1 MKPIYTFLL
10 CCSLTGA
17 LQAQLYPA
25 QNFTLLSN
33 INPETGF
40 NSDGLKYS
48 GCWGWV
54 QPSTNKEYA
63 IAASQSGTYWVDV
76 TNPASPTVCAY
87 RVGAHNGA
95 TWREVKTYQNYCYVI
110 SDDPGTNRLQIFDM
124 QYLPDSVHKIYD
136 SQSLFRRG
144 HAHWID
150 GNKWYVASV
159 TYSNSTFSEM
169 NVYSLATPS
178 VPVLLRS
185 LDQDYP
191 SLVSHVHDMFVRH
204 DTIFASCGFDGLYV
218 FKLTASNTF
227 SLISSLTSYPFSGY
241 NHSSALTPN
250 GQTLVFLDEV
260 PASLPVKVADV
271 SNLSNIQV
279 LQTINQY
286 SNTTPHNPFIVNNQY
301 CFVSSYQDG
310 LQLFDISNPSA
321 PFLAGYF
328 DSYPQS
334 GGNNNTW
341 PQGSTYSGQWG
352 CYPYFPS
359 KNIFCLDRLNGL
371 FMLSTH
377 LYQNSPLSVVASFN
391 SPSVACVG
399 TSVQFTNTS
408 TGATSYSWTFPGGN
422 PSTSTLSNPS
432 VTYSLTF
439 NHTITLSAWNGTAQS
454 VAISTIQVKKIILN
468 TFTLSASC
476 ATCANGVAS
485 VLATAGTPPYTYS
498 WIPSGGSSS
507 VATSLLP
514 QCYTVHVSDQA
525 NCEASKVACIN
536 HTETAT
542 GISETNGEKAL
553 LLFPNPACTT
563 VLLQVPD
570 APYLLKIYNS
580 LGELVY
586 AEPCIHEE
594 TEVDVSAWPEGIY
607 LAEAEYKTMRLRKKL
622 LVKSY

>member
-1 MKPIYTFLL
+1 M
-10 CCSLTGA
+10 
-17 LQAQLYPA
+17 QAQVYPA
-25 QNFTLLSN
+25 QNFTLVSN

-54 QPSTNKEYA
+54 QASTNKEYA

-87 RVGAHNGA
+87 RAGAHNGA

-159 TYSNSTFSEM
+159 TYSNNTFSEM

-191 SLVSHVHDMFVRH
+191 SLVSHVHDMFVRN
-204 DTIFASCGFDGLYV
+204 DTIYASCGFDGLYV
-218 FKLTASNTF
+218 FKLTASNSF
-227 SLISSLTSYPFSGY
+227 SLIASLTSYPFSGY
-241 NHSSALTPN
+241 NHSSALTPD

-301 CFVSSYQDG
+301 CFVSAYQDG

-328 DSYPQS
+328 DTYPQA
-334 GGNNNTW
+334 GGNNNNW
-341 PQGSTYSGQWG
+341 PVGGTYSGQWG

-359 KNIFCLDRLNGL
+359 KNIFALDRLNGI

-377 LYQNSPLSVVASFN
+377 LYQNAVPAPTVSFN
-391 SPSVACVG
+391 VPNSACAG
-399 TSVQFTNTS
+399 TTLTMQNNS
-408 TGATSYSWTFPGGN
+408 TGASSYTWAFPGGT
-422 PSTSTLSNPS
+422 PATSTLSNPT
-432 VTYSLTF
+432 VVYNTPGTY
-439 NHTITLSAWNGTAQS
+439 N
-454 VAISTIQVKKIILN
+454 IL
-468 TFTLSASC
+468 LSASNGTGLASSNMSLQVAQVTVAVSFTHASC
-476 ATCANGVAS
+476 GTCTNGSAKATPSGG
-485 VLATAGTPPYTYS
+485 LPPYTYT
-498 WIPSGGSSS
+498 WLPSGGN
-507 VATSLLP
+507 ASLAINLAP
-514 QCYTVHVSDQA
+514 ACYTVQVSDSIG
-525 NCEASKVACIN
+525 CVRSRTLCIS
-536 HTETAT
+536 HTT
-542 GISETNGEKAL
+542 GYEELHSAQNLI
-553 LLFPNPACTT
+553 LFPNPAQEQIE
-563 VLLQVPD
+563 LQCSFGEFRFS
-570 APYLLKIYNS
+570 LINS
-580 LGELVY
+580 LGEQLLSGSFKEGEEKVLKVGALPRGLYLVECR
-586 AEPCIHEE
+586 ADGKII
-594 TEVDVSAWPEGIY
+594 T
-607 LAEAEYKTMRLRKKL
+607 KKL
-622 LVKSY
+622 LLD